1 MRCESLVAGRP
12 RDAERVRA
20 SSGSDA
26 PDACGSMAGRG
37 AERRRRRGRVPCNL
51 ESSVKETLHKA
62 FWDSLK
68 EQLSA
73 SPPDYKHAIKLLQ
86 EIKEILLSLL
96 LPRHSRLRNQI
107 EEALDMGLIRQE
119 AEHGAL
125 DIPKLTTCILGTM
138 AMLCAPVR
146 DEEVRR
152 LRDMSDP
159 IQLLRWIFRV
169 LFVMKTDMANFTIQS
184 LRPHLQDHSIQ
195 YERTKF
201 QELLN
206 KLPGSLDNTT
216 EWLRKAAA
224 EITSP
229 PTSGANGSPTPD
241 SGRASR
247 GASAILSPTVVLN
260 QGYMDLLHWDPG
272 QEYPETLLM
281 DQGRLQVIQSQ
292 VNQLMVIASV
302 ILVSSSVCGNVL
314 FNSPGFVDKL
324 KRVTQAL
331 LEGFKEALFDI
342 SNQVHQEVNGMLQQL
357 GYLALS
363 SDKSASLRGQIRS
376 IADKDNAVRNIIE
389 ARIHLVLSHHL
400 SPSSQDSFK
409 NLPRGLAP
417 IEEELLDLGQRFGSL
432 IHHNRQVFGP
442 YYSGIL
448 KKLLLPEVEHLVST
462 ETVRPGVR

>member
-1 MRCESLVAGRP
+1 M
-12 RDAERVRA
+12 
-20 SSGSDA
+20 
-26 PDACGSMAGRG
+26 
-37 AERRRRRGRVPCNL
+37 
-51 ESSVKETLHKA
+51 
-62 FWDSLK
+62 
-68 EQLSA
+68 
-73 SPPDYKHAIKLLQ
+73 
-86 EIKEILLSLL
+86 
-96 LPRHSRLRNQI
+96 
-107 EEALDMGLIRQE
+107 
-119 AEHGAL
+119 
-125 DIPKLTTCILGTM
+125 LTTCILGTM

-448 KKLLLPEVEHLVST
+448 KKLLLPEVEPEAGINSF
-462 ETVRPGVR
+462 